1 MIALKLFRKRII
13 ITFLFCALLMP
24 CVSEDSRLGAN
35 KAEPLVTAFL
45 KTLPLKSGQ
54 LYILTYKDTESLIDL
69 AAQIHINVFEV
80 LDCAFRYIKPLNIR
94 VQVSGSQLRSLQKR
108 YDLGGD
114 RVLSILSVEKLNNLE
129 LGARLANGQND
140 LDIFLNAPSEKYI
153 EIGTA
158 VYDVRFGFKK
168 ISPLLFDEA
177 YGITVK
183 KMFITTTLERLE
195 LFAPGKG
202 AIYVKA
208 LQRPKK
214 WNLDVVTKL

>member
-1 MIALKLFRKRII
+1 MVALKFFRKRSI
-13 ITFLFCALLMP
+13 ITVFLFVILVFSLSA
-24 CVSEDSRLGAN
+24 DSRLGAN

-45 KTLPLKSGQ
+45 KTLPLNSGQ
-54 LYILTYKDTESLIDL
+54 MYILTDKDAEGLIDL
-69 AAQIHINVFEV
+69 AAQIHINVFEM
-80 LDCAFRYIKPLNIR
+80 LDCTFRYVKPLNIR
-94 VQVSGSQLRSLQKR
+94 VRVSGSQLRSLQTR

-114 RVLSILSVEKLNNLE
+114 RVLAILSVEKLNNLE

-140 LDIFLNAPSEKYI
+140 LDIFLNSPSEKYI

-168 ISPLLFDEA
+168 ISPLLFGEA

>member
-24 CVSEDSRLGAN
+24 CISEDSRLGAN
-35 KAEPLVTAFL
+35 RAEPLVTAFL

-54 LYILTYKDTESLIDL
+54 LYILTNKDTEGLIDL

-80 LDCAFRYIKPLNIR
+80 LDCTFRYIKPLNIR
-94 VQVSGSQLRSLQKR
+94 VQVSGSQLRSLQAR

-140 LDIFLNAPSEKYI
+140 LDIFLNSPSEKYI

-158 VYDVRFGFKK
+158 VYDVHFGFKK
-168 ISPLLFDEA
+168 MSPLLFDEA

-183 KMFITTTLERLE
+183 KMFITTTLEKLE

-202 AIYVKA
+202 AIYVNA

>member
-1 MIALKLFRKRII
+1 MYTLTDK
-13 ITFLFCALLMP
+13 
-24 CVSEDSRLGAN
+24 D
-35 KAEPLVTAFL
+35 AE
-45 KTLPLKSGQ
+45 G
-54 LYILTYKDTESLIDL
+54 LIDL

-80 LDCAFRYIKPLNIR
+80 LDCTFRYIKPLNIR
-94 VQVSGSQLRSLQKR
+94 MQFSGSQLRNLQKR

-114 RVLSILSVEKLNNLE
+114 RVLAILSVEKLNNLE
-129 LGARLANGQND
+129 IGARLNNGQND
-140 LDIFLNAPSEKYI
+140 LDIFLNSPSEKYI

-158 VYDVRFGFKK
+158 IYDVRFGFRK

-177 YGITVK
+177 YGVTVK
-183 KMFITTTLERLE
+183 KMFITTTLEKLE